1 MNQTAYAMK
10 KYLLLPFLLFPLLSQ
25 AQSTKGPYIG
35 VTTQFQNTWIINDEQ
50 YEDVNYEHKFTTKW
64 APFGITAGYKFN
76 ENHNLQVELIRSKQG
91 ENFDIVDVNGDKTG
105 EKEIDLV
112 YWNVPLLFK
121 YTTTG
126 RMRFNFHFGPQISFL
141 QKGTETNRISRSATY
156 SQKGVEFTGPAPGTY
171 LLASVDEEDRQKD
184 SKVGSFNKYD
194 LGAAVGTG
202 LEFDVNSNT
211 YLSANLRGHYNF
223 VNIRK
228 EENINDK
235 TRDPD
240 WYNLRQNFVIGIQV
254 GVHFLFNTGDGTSPA
269 RHE

>member
-1 MNQTAYAMK
+1 MK
-10 KYLLLPFLLFPLLSQ
+10 KYLLLPFLVFPFLSQ

-141 QKGTETNRISRSATY
+141 QKGTETNRLSRTATY
-156 SQKGVEFTGPAPGTY
+156 HQKGDEYKVPGGTF
-171 LLASVDEEDRQKD
+171 LLASTDEEDRQKD
-184 SKVGSFNKYD
+184 SRVGSFNKYD
-194 LGAAVGTG
+194 LGGAAGAGV
-202 LEFDVNSNT
+202 EFDVNSNT
-211 YLSANLRGHYNF
+211 YISANLRGHYNF

-235 TRDPD
+235 ALPEAQRRDPD
-240 WYNLRQNFVIGIQV
+240 WYNLRQNLVIGIQV